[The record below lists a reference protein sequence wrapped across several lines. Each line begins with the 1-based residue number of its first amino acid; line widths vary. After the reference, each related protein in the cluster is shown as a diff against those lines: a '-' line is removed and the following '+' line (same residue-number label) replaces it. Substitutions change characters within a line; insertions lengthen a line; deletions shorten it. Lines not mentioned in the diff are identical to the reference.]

1 MVLDLPTAWSVDVLA
16 VTAFHI
22 ISDDMDVV
30 GLVAQEGLEQG
41 TDNRDHSRRQDHDW
55 HIVRLGPLI
64 ELDEMG
70 IQLHMPTKL
79 RDTLI
84 EGGLDAIKHVTE
96 SIPKKVKREWLAS
109 VFSGYVYHLESSSGI
124 PEAGPQLEHFNVSFT
139 TFHCP
144 IAKIVRLFPRHISMH
159 YIP

>member
-30 GLVAQEGLEQG
+30 GLVAQEDLKQG

-79 RDTLI
+79 RDTLV

-96 SIPKKVKREWLAS
+96 SIPKKQRKR
-109 VFSGYVYHLESSSGI
+109 
-124 PEAGPQLEHFNVSFT
+124 
-139 TFHCP
+139 
-144 IAKIVRLFPRHISMH
+144 K
-159 YIP
+159 